1 MNVSDDQ
8 QDDQLGEVVEF
19 DGVSS
24 GWTLGRVLVG
34 LLVLASFGVWVY
46 AYSGYAD
53 REAPDTLDDLS
64 FAARAEPICAAARA
78 AVDELPNALE
88 AADPFERAEQIRA
101 ASQVYRDM
109 VDELQTE
116 VPTGDRDRGIV
127 ELWLD
132 RWRIILDDRD
142 NYAGR
147 LEENQEAVFYLS
159 ADAGRRAERSLSYV
173 ADTNDMPSCGAPDD
187 VG

>member
-1 MNVSDDQ
+1 M
-8 QDDQLGEVVEF
+8 EF

-24 GWTLGRVLVG
+24 GLTFGRVLVA
-34 LLVLASFGVWVY
+34 LLVLGSFGVWVY

-53 REAPDTLDDLS
+53 REAPDTLDDPS
-64 FAARAEPICAAARA
+64 FGAQAEPICAAARA
-78 AVDELPNALE
+78 EVGELPNALE
-88 AADPFERAEQIRA
+88 AADQFERANQIRA

-109 VDELQTE
+109 VDALESE
-116 VPTGDRDRGIV
+116 VPTGERDRGII
-127 ELWLD
+127 ELWLE

-147 LEENQEAVFYLS
+147 LEEDPEAVFYLS
-159 ADAGRRAERSLSYV
+159 ADAGRRAERSLSYI